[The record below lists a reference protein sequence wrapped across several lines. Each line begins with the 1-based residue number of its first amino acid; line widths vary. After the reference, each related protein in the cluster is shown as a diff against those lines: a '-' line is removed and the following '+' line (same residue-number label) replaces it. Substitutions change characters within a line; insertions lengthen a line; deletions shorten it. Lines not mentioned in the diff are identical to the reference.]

1 MKSFYAEGFQRLEA
15 KILDVLNNF
24 KTGGILIG
32 PGSRNVV
39 KIFDIDGERFNFK
52 SFKQH
57 NVINRHVYKYY
68 RKSKARRSFEYA
80 QLLLSKGFQTP
91 EPVAY
96 IENFDFWGVT
106 SSYYISRQL
115 EDSPTLME
123 VVVNLSFPEREQII
137 REYAQLMFRLH
148 EQGFEFLDNAPGNFI
163 IKNEDGKHRFYMV
176 DLNRM
181 SFHEKMDLDKRLN
194 NFARLTSDPEVIRMI
209 SDEYAKLVGSSG
221 DYCFNKI
228 TQAINGMVRKRKMKK
243 ILKFYKFLLP
253 KR

>member
-1 MKSFYAEGFQRLEA
+1 MKSFYADGFRHVET
-15 KILDVLNNF
+15 KILNVLKNF

-68 RKSKARRSFEYA
+68 RKSKAKRSFEYA
-80 QLLLSKGFQTP
+80 QLLLSKGFHTP

-123 VVVNLSFPEREQII
+123 VIVNQSFPEREKII
-137 REYAQLMFRLH
+137 REYAQLIFRLH
-148 EQGFEFLDNAPGNFI
+148 EEGFEFLDNAPGNFI
-163 IKNEDGKHRFYMV
+163 IKNESGRSQFYMV

-181 SFHEKMDLDKRLN
+181 SFHQEMNLDKRLK
-194 NFARLTSDPEVIRMI
+194 NFARLTSDSEVIRMI
-209 SDEYAKLVGSSG
+209 SDEYAQLVGSSG
-221 DYCFNKI
+221 DYCFNRI
-228 TQAINGMVRKRKMKK
+228 TEAINGMVRKRKMKK

>member
-1 MKSFYAEGFQRLEA
+1 MKSFYAEGFRPLET

-39 KIFDIDGERFNFK
+39 KIFDINGESFNFK

-57 NVINRHVYKYY
+57 NVVNRHVYKYY
-68 RKSKARRSFEYA
+68 RKSKAKRSFEYA

-123 VVVNLSFPEREQII
+123 VIVNHSFPEREKII
-137 REYAQLMFRLH
+137 RQYAQLMYRLH

-163 IKNEDGKHRFYMV
+163 IKNEDNVYEFYMV

-181 SFHEKMDLDKRLN
+181 SFHGEMNLDKRLN
-194 NFARLTSDPEVIRMI
+194 NFARLTSDSGVIGII
-209 SDEYAKLVGSSG
+209 SDEYAKQAGSSA

-228 TQAINGMVRKRKMKK
+228 THAINGMVRKRKMKK

-253 KR
+253 RR